1 MADPPRRPDRP
12 GPWAVAIALAVMVP
26 MVASVAWM
34 LATSRP
40 GPAVIVAAAAYVLA
54 PAVLLWVLWQ
64 RWSLRENRRAQVLV
78 VAGAAALLLALAI
91 ILFAVWP

>member
-1 MADPPRRPDRP
+1 MADPPRPSERP

-26 MVASVAWM
+26 MVAFVAWM

-40 GPAVIVAAAAYVLA
+40 GPAVVFVAAAYVLA

-64 RWSLRENRRAQVLV
+64 RWSLRENRRTQVLV
-78 VAGAAALLLALAI
+78 VAGAAALLLAVAV